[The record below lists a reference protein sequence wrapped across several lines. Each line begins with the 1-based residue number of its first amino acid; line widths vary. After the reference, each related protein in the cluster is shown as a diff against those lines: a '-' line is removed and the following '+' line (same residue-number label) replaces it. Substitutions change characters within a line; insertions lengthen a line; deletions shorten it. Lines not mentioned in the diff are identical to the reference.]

1 MKTQNFM
8 ETDKK
13 TYNKGSK
20 GYAVEN
26 QELLNKRIWQHL
38 VTNGHDW

>member
-13 TYNKGSK
+13 DLQQRKQGVCSR
-20 GYAVEN
+20 ES
-26 QELLNKRIWQHL
+26 RIIK
-38 VTNGHDW
+38 